1 MHDLHESCG
10 IFGIY
15 APGVDVARITFF
27 ALYALQHRGQESAG
41 IATAEGGKI
50 YIHTDMGLVSHVFTE
65 DELVRLKGNIAIGH
79 NRYSTTGSS
88 VACNAQPVL
97 VGTTDTR
104 LALGHNGN
112 ITNSASLRAGLEE
125 NGFVFNSSTDSEVI
139 ADLML
144 SSPDK
149 EIEASIKYAMRRLQ
163 GAYSLVI
170 LANDRLYGVRDP
182 MGVRPLSLGSL
193 DGGWVLA
200 SETCALDHIGA
211 QFVREIEPGEIVTI
225 DGNGVRSMRVESE
238 SKALCIFE
246 YIYFAR
252 PDSVLNGKLIY
263 STRENMGAI
272 LSREHPVDADI
283 VIGIPDSATA
293 AGIGYA
299 RASGIPYHEG
309 LIKNRYVGRTFIEPD
324 QRLRELGV
332 RLKFNPLTQE
342 ISGKRLVVVDDS
354 IVRGTTTPRVLN
366 MLRKAGAREV
376 HMRICAPPIRYPCF
390 FGVDMATRWELIAA
404 QKTVPEIRDAIG
416 ADTLGYISMDG
427 LIEAVG
433 LPRENFC
440 AACFTGEYPMPVQ
453 LEMDKLQL
461 ETLPLNT
468 ARSLSEIET

>member
-15 APGVDVARITFF
+15 APGVDVARVSFF
-27 ALYALQHRGQESAG
+27 ALFALQHRGQESAG

-50 YIHTDMGLVSHVFTE
+50 YIHTDMGLVSHAFNE
-65 DELVRLKGNIAIGH
+65 EELSRLKGTIAIGH

-88 VACNAQPVL
+88 VACNAQPIL
-97 VGTTDTR
+97 TGTTDLQVA
-104 LALGHNGN
+104 LAHNGN
-112 ITNSASLRAGLEE
+112 LTNSAALRTSLEE
-125 NGFVFNSSTDSEVI
+125 QGFKFNSSTDSEVI
-139 ADLML
+139 GYLML
-144 SSPDK
+144 ASPEK
-149 EIEASIKYAMRRLQ
+149 EIEARIKHAMRRLQ

-170 LANDRLYGVRDP
+170 LAGDKLYGVRDP
-182 MGVRPLSLGSL
+182 MGVRPLSLGTI

-200 SETCALDHIGA
+200 SETCAFDNIGA

-225 DGNGVRSMRVESE
+225 DGNGVRSTRVESE
-238 SKALCIFE
+238 RKALCIFE
-246 YIYFAR
+246 FIYFAR
-252 PDSVLNGKLIY
+252 PDSLLNGKLIY
-263 STRENMGAI
+263 SAREQMGAT
-272 LSREHPVDADI
+272 LSREYPIDADM
-283 VIGIPDSATA
+283 VMGVPDSATA

-309 LIKNRYVGRTFIEPD
+309 LLKNRYVARTFIAPD

-332 RLKFNPLTQE
+332 RMKFNPLTQE

-354 IVRGTTTPRVLN
+354 IVRGTTTPRVIN
-366 MLRKAGAREV
+366 MLKKAGAREV
-376 HMRICAPPIRYPCF
+376 HLRICAPPIRYPCF

-404 QKTVPEIRDAIG
+404 QKTVPEIKDAIG

-427 LIEAVG
+427 LIKSIG
-433 LPRENFC
+433 LPKEIFC
-440 AACFTGEYPMPVQ
+440 VACFTGEYPMPVQ

-461 ETLPLNT
+461 ETLPQDM